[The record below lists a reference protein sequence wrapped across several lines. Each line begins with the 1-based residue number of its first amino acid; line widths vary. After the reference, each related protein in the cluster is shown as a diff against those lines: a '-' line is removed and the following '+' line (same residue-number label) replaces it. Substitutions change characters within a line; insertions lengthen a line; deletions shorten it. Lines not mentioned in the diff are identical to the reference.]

1 MLLPSTEWVLLAAA
15 IGLYLYDS
23 IVLLYAN
30 EAVVFPS
37 GRTHWRVAF
46 GAENLQWRKRA
57 VLLPNPLTPHRP
69 LYRLTWAMERVVSGA
84 AGDPPARHYGALGP
98 LVWIMA
104 IAVFGLLP
112 CGLFSPW
119 HDLMIMAALL
129 SFYAAALLAFVYL
142 WRHRQRFQCSRRLFL
157 HLLFESLTCP
167 PFALN
172 LIRHL
177 ALRQEQRAELV
188 AACRCWQ
195 MPADWAMTQ
204 PVLIARLE
212 DELSWADGNSS
223 LAARLRQAIAGLASS
238 PAIPSSES
246 ARDRADVEEYE
257 GESR

>member
-1 MLLPSTEWVLLAAA
+1 MLLPSTEWLLLSAA

-37 GRTHWRVAF
+37 GAERWRVAF

-69 LYRLTWAMERVVSGA
+69 LYRLTWAMERVASGA
-84 AGDPPARHYGALGP
+84 AGDPPARRFGALGP

-112 CGLFSPW
+112 CALFSRW
-119 HDLMIMAALL
+119 HDLLIVATLIC
-129 SFYAAALLAFVYL
+129 FYTAALLAFVYL
-142 WRHRQRFQCSRRLFL
+142 WRHRQRFHCSRRLFL

-177 ALRQEQRAELV
+177 ALQQEQTAELV
-188 AACRCWQ
+188 SACQRWQ
-195 MPADWAMTQ
+195 TPADWAMTR
-204 PVLIARLE
+204 PLLIARLE
-212 DELSWADGNSS
+212 DELSWADGHSRF
-223 LAARLRQAIAGLASS
+223 AAGLRQAIAGLESSS
-238 PAIPSSES
+238 PDKRLGRS
-246 ARDRADVEEYE
+246 ANE
-257 GESR
+257 GDAR